1 MTKEYNQWY
10 WKLYRWFKWDAKH
23 FHRDVAQGFRNLW
36 KWFPI
41 IWKDRD
47 WDDHFIFESLKFKI
61 KNTADYFEKKQRF
74 VGWENEVRY
83 MRICINL
90 IDKIQEEYYRAEYTD
105 YFDDKFNF
113 IPTGDG
119 ETYELKID
127 NIRDDG
133 DQYVSK
139 YPHAKRRVFSDPR
152 FEKYRDG
159 KRIHIAMGIIR
170 HEKAKKLLF
179 KILEHR
185 IEHWW
190 D

>member
-1 MTKEYNQWY
+1 MEKEYNQCY
-10 WKLYRWFKWDAKH
+10 WKLYRWFKWDGKH

-47 WDDHFIFESLKFKI
+47 WDDHFIFEPLKFKI

-139 YPHAKRRVFSDPR
+139 YPHAKRRVFLDPR
-152 FEKYRDG
+152 FENYRDG
-159 KRIHIAMGIIR
+159 KRIHIAMAIIR